1 MRLHV
6 LSDLHL
12 EFDWEPPAAIDG
24 AEVIVLAG
32 DISTGTLGVEW
43 ARDWARGRPV
53 IYLAG
58 NHEYYGHAFPEAIAA
73 LRDAARDTSVHV
85 LENDELVLDG
95 VRFLGATMWS
105 DFDFDGADRRQISMR
120 VCGRVVRDYQE
131 IEYGPERRPLT
142 PADTRAAHLVSR
154 EWLSERLAEPF
165 DGTTVVVTHHQPL
178 ITGQPPNAALRAIAG
193 AFVSDLSPLI
203 GADRE
208 ALWIFGHTHR
218 FADLVHDGTRVLSNQ
233 RGYPHERVAGFD
245 PGMIVDV

>member
-1 MRLHV
+1 MRSPRRSPHFATRHGTRASTSSRRTTSSFSTV
-6 LSDLHL
+6 SACSA
-12 EFDWEPPAAIDG
+12 PPVD
-24 AEVIVLAG
+24 
-32 DISTGTLGVEW
+32 
-43 ARDWARGRPV
+43 
-53 IYLAG
+53 
-58 NHEYYGHAFPEAIAA
+58 
-73 LRDAARDTSVHV
+73 
-85 LENDELVLDG
+85 
-95 VRFLGATMWS
+95 

-178 ITGQPPNAALRAIAG
+178 ITGQPPDAALRAIAG

-245 PGMIVDV
+245 RG